1 MPQRCL
7 LVQGDPAQLVWGSG
21 TTGMGDEHC
30 GGECEKL
37 LQYPSDRAEPERN
50 ASSASSNPQRE
61 KEIVWCSKEELEA
74 WALKVNS
81 PLFSQ
86 PYLKKRIFME
96 GEKEAAFSPQGRL
109 YRCYHIPPR
118 CLLESR

>member
-1 MPQRCL
+1 MMIEGTGENFIFFRPIFYNAVICKLGTAAWPLESHMPQRCL

-37 LQYPSDRAEPERN
+37 LQYLSDRAEPERN

-61 KEIVWCSKEELEA
+61 KEVVWCSKEELEA
-74 WALKVNS
+74 WVLKS
-81 PLFSQ
+81 KFPLVFS
-86 PYLKKRIFME
+86 
-96 GEKEAAFSPQGRL
+96 A
-109 YRCYHIPPR
+109 IP
-118 CLLESR
+118 